1 MEKLW
6 RCYENKGLGEGLKWR
21 PDVRIR
27 AELGIRGSKEM
38 DATCAKCTKMTLD
51 VEIRVELGIREWG

>member
-6 RCYENKGLGEGLKWR
+6 RCYEYKGLGEGLKWR

-27 AELGIRGSKEM
+27 AELGIRRSKGGKM
-38 DATCAKCTKMTLD
+38 DATCAKCTKMAA
-51 VEIRVELGIREWG
+51 GCGN